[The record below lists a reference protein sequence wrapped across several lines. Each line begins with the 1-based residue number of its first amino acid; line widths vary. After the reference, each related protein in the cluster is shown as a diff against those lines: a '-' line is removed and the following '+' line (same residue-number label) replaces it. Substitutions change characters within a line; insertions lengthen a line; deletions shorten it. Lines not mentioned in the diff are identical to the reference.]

1 MTTSSSSESTLPS
14 AAQAAWGDLA
24 PALVDYTDRVLFG
37 ELWERP
43 CLSPRD
49 RSLITVSSLVTLY
62 RINELPFHLSKAL
75 DNGATREEL
84 VELITH
90 LAFYSGWPTAST
102 ALGVARRVFEERGV

>member
-1 MTTSSSSESTLPS
+1 MTTSSSPKGTAPS

-37 ELWERP
+37 DLWERP
-43 CLSPRD
+43 GLSPRD

-62 RINELPFHLSKAL
+62 RINELPFHLGKAL
-75 DNGATREEL
+75 DNGVSREEL
-84 VELITH
+84 VELISH

-102 ALGVARRVFEERGV
+102 ALGIARRVFEERGI